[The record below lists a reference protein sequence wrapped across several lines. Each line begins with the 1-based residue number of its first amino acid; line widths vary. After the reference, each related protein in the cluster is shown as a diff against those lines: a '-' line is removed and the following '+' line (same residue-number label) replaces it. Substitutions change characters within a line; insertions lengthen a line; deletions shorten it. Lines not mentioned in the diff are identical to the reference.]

1 MGAMLVCSAGSPCPG
16 FIYQGMPT
24 YFFPSS
30 TSLYI
35 KDPTSPHCFP
45 YSPDCCACTHMSAH
59 CHPDAF
65 FWLLLSTEL
74 ILAGGSPQL
83 SQHLPNSRTHWVTH
97 SLCKCRQTDYFF
109 SPTCIAL
116 HQALNFTCCLIAQRC
131 VLVKPFCKTGFHRES
146 SRLQALSSN
155 HPCISQAF
163 CSPQTLKGG
172 KMGTAAAL
180 LP

>member
-74 ILAGGSPQL
+74 MLAGGSPQL

-131 VLVKPFCKTGFHRES
+131 VLVKPFCKT
-146 SRLQALSSN
+146 
-155 HPCISQAF
+155 
-163 CSPQTLKGG
+163 
-172 KMGTAAAL
+172 
-180 LP
+180 

>member
-1 MGAMLVCSAGSPCPG
+1 MGAVLVCSAGSPCPG

-24 YFFPSS
+24 FFFPSS

-74 ILAGGSPQL
+74 MLAVGSPQL

-97 SLCKCRQTDYFF
+97 SLCKCSQTDFF
-109 SPTCIAL
+109 FFPHVHC
-116 HQALNFTCCLIAQRC
+116 FTSGSEFHLLPYCSAMR
-131 VLVKPFCKTGFHRES
+131 PCKTLLQDLSCCWIS
-146 SRLQALSSN
+146 S
-155 HPCISQAF
+155 
-163 CSPQTLKGG
+163 
-172 KMGTAAAL
+172 
-180 LP
+180 

>member
-1 MGAMLVCSAGSPCPG
+1 MLVCSAGSPCPG

-83 SQHLPNSRTHWVTH
+83 SQHLPNSRTHWGTH
-97 SLCKCRQTDYFF
+97 SCVSAARLIFPPPPPHVHC
-109 SPTCIAL
+109 
-116 HQALNFTCCLIAQRC
+116 FTSGSEFHLLPYCSAMR
-131 VLVKPFCKTGFHRES
+131 PCKTLLQDWIS
-146 SRLQALSSN
+146 S
-155 HPCISQAF
+155 
-163 CSPQTLKGG
+163 
-172 KMGTAAAL
+172 
-180 LP
+180 